1 MAFGPDTRRIA
12 LAGSVY
18 NLSFQIPEP
27 CPQAEAGKILTSVAL
42 PLVIK
47 RNSEDWLKCLM

>member
-1 MAFGPDTRRIA
+1 MAFDPDTRRIA

-47 RNSEDWLKCLM
+47 RNSEDWLKC